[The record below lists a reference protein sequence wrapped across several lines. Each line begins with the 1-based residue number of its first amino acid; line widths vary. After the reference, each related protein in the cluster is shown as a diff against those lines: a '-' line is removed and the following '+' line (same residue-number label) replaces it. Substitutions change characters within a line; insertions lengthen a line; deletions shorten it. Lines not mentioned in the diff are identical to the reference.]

1 MKSMSGKIAMASL
14 GALVVAR
21 KKVEKLIDELVEQ
34 GKMDGEEIKQF
45 FDEIIKERKNCI
57 KTTGKSTGM

>member
-1 MKSMSGKIAMASL
+1 MIRGGFLKLMKSMSGKIAMAGL

-45 FDEIIKERKNCI
+45 LMR
-57 KTTGKSTGM
+57 

>member
-1 MKSMSGKIAMASL
+1 MAH
-14 GALVVAR
+14 

-57 KTTGKSTGM
+57 KTAGKSIGMQSDMQSRAQKTLALIT